1 MPALETL
8 VQWLALLAQTALF
21 GGLCFDAICLRDPAA
36 RALNAATLLAR
47 NRFNR
52 AAIIGCVLAAVL
64 AALAPPRELSAMA
77 RWGIGAAR
85 LAGLLAVFGLI
96 RAGRA
101 RAVVLVSGALLTLQI
116 PSSRIALLPDAAI
129 PLIAD
134 LLHFSAAAVWLGGVA
149 RLSLILAPAAGREPE
164 LIGGV
169 GAAIKRFS
177 PLAMA
182 CVLILALTGLAQA
195 NLVIGDLDALL
206 RTGYGQTLLLKIA
219 LFAGLIG
226 LGALHQM
233 ALAPRLATLRGRAGA
248 DAPAALRLMGRTLL
262 IELGAGAAI
271 LGAAA
276 ILVGWQVP

>member
-8 VQWLALLAQTALF
+8 AQWLTLLAQSALF
-21 GGLCFDAICLRDPAA
+21 GGLCFDAVCLRDPAA
-36 RALNAATLLAR
+36 RALTAATAATRTQFNHFALLAC
-47 NRFNR
+47 
-52 AAIIGCVLAAVL
+52 ILAAVL
-64 AALAPPRELSAMA
+64 AALAPPRELSGLA
-77 RWGIGAAR
+77 RWGVGAAR
-85 LAGLLAVFGLI
+85 LIGLLAALALI

-116 PSSRIALLPDAAI
+116 PSSRIAMLPDAAI
-129 PLIAD
+129 PMIAD

-149 RLSLILAPAAGREPE
+149 RLGLTLAPAAGRGPE

-177 PLAMA
+177 PLAMG

-195 NLVIGDLDALL
+195 NLVIDDPEALL
-206 RTGYGQTLLLKIA
+206 GTGYGRTLLLKIV

-248 DAPAALRLMGRTLL
+248 DAPAALALMRRTLL
-262 IELGAGAAI
+262 IELGAGAAV

-276 ILVGWQVP
+276 ILVGWPTP

>member
-8 VQWLALLAQTALF
+8 VQWLALLAQSALF

-36 RALNAATLLAR
+36 RGLAAATDASR
-47 NRFNR
+47 NQFNK
-52 AAIIGCVLAAVL
+52 AAIVACVLAAFL
-64 AALAPPRELSAMA
+64 AMLAPPRELSAIA
-77 RWGIGAAR
+77 RWGVGAAR
-85 LAGLLAVFGLI
+85 LIGLLAVFGLI
-96 RAGRA
+96 RAGRVGS
-101 RAVVLVSGALLTLQI
+101 VVIASGALLALQI
-116 PSSRIALLPDAAI
+116 PSSRIAILPDAAI

-149 RLSLILAPAAGREPE
+149 RLGLTLAPAAARGPE

-169 GAAIKRFS
+169 GAAIRRFS

-182 CVLILALTGLAQA
+182 SVLVLALTGLAQA

-206 RTGYGQTLLLKIA
+206 GTGYGRTLLLKIV

-233 ALAPRLATLRGRAGA
+233 TLAPRLATLRGRMGA
-248 DAPAALRLMGRTLL
+248 DAPAALGLIRRTLL

-276 ILVGWQVP
+276 ILVAWQVP

>member
-8 VQWLALLAQTALF
+8 VQWLALLAQSALF

-36 RALNAATLLAR
+36 RGLAAATDASR
-47 NRFNR
+47 NQFNK
-52 AAIIGCVLAAVL
+52 AAIVACVLAAFL
-64 AALAPPRELSAMA
+64 AMLAPPRELSAIA
-77 RWGIGAAR
+77 RWGVGAGR
-85 LAGLLAVFGLI
+85 LIGLLAVFGLI
-96 RAGRA
+96 RAGRVGS
-101 RAVVLVSGALLTLQI
+101 VVIASGALLALQI
-116 PSSRIALLPDAAI
+116 PSSRIAILPDAAI

-149 RLSLILAPAAGREPE
+149 RLGLTLAPAAARGPE

-169 GAAIKRFS
+169 GAAIRRFS

-182 CVLILALTGLAQA
+182 SVLVLALTGLAQA

-206 RTGYGQTLLLKIA
+206 GTGYGRTLLLKIV

-233 ALAPRLATLRGRAGA
+233 TLAPRLATLRGRMGA
-248 DAPAALRLMGRTLL
+248 DAPAALGLIRRTLL

-276 ILVGWQVP
+276 ILVAWQVP

>member
-8 VQWLALLAQTALF
+8 VQWLALLAQSALF

-36 RALNAATLLAR
+36 RGLAAATDASR
-47 NRFNR
+47 NQFNT
-52 AAIIGCVLAAVL
+52 AAIVACVLAAFL
-64 AALAPPRELSAMA
+64 AMLAPPRELSAIA
-77 RWGIGAAR
+77 RWGVGAGR
-85 LAGLLAVFGLI
+85 LIGLLAVFGLI
-96 RAGRA
+96 RAGRVGS
-101 RAVVLVSGALLTLQI
+101 VVIASGALLALQI
-116 PSSRIALLPDAAI
+116 PSSRIAILPDAAI

-149 RLSLILAPAAGREPE
+149 RLGLTLAPAAARGPE

-169 GAAIKRFS
+169 GAAIRRFS

-182 CVLILALTGLAQA
+182 SVLVLALTGLAQA

-206 RTGYGQTLLLKIA
+206 GTGYGRTLLLKIV

-233 ALAPRLATLRGRAGA
+233 TLAPRLATLRGRMGA
-248 DAPAALRLMGRTLL
+248 DAPAALGLIRRTLL

-276 ILVGWQVP
+276 ILVAWQVP

>member
-8 VQWLALLAQTALF
+8 VQWLALLAQSALF

-36 RALNAATLLAR
+36 RGLAAATDASR
-47 NRFNR
+47 NQFNK
-52 AAIIGCVLAAVL
+52 AAIVACVLAAFL
-64 AALAPPRELSAMA
+64 AMLAPPRELSAIA
-77 RWGIGAAR
+77 RWGVGAAR
-85 LAGLLAVFGLI
+85 LIGLLAVFGLI
-96 RAGRA
+96 RAGRVGS
-101 RAVVLVSGALLTLQI
+101 VVIASGALLALQI
-116 PSSRIALLPDAAI
+116 PSSRIAILPDAAI

-149 RLSLILAPAAGREPE
+149 RLGLTLAPAAARGPE

-169 GAAIKRFS
+169 GAAIRRFS

-182 CVLILALTGLAQA
+182 SVLVLALTGLAQA

-206 RTGYGQTLLLKIA
+206 GTGYGRTLLLKIV

-233 ALAPRLATLRGRAGA
+233 ALAPRLATLRGRMGS
-248 DAPAALRLMGRTLL
+248 DAPAALGLIRRTLL

-276 ILVGWQVP
+276 ILVAWQVP

>member
-8 VQWLALLAQTALF
+8 AQWLTFLAQSALF
-21 GGLCFDAICLRDPAA
+21 GGLCFDAVCLRDPAA
-36 RALNAATLLAR
+36 RALNSATVASR
-47 NRFNR
+47 NQSNR

-77 RWGIGAAR
+77 RWGVGAAR
-85 LAGLLAVFGLI
+85 LIGLLAVFALL
-96 RAGRA
+96 RAGRT
-101 RAVVLVSGALLTLQI
+101 RASILLSGALLALQI
-116 PSSRIALLPDAAI
+116 PSSRFAQLPDAGI

-134 LLHFSAAAVWLGGVA
+134 LLHFMAAGLWLGGVA
-149 RLSLILAPAAGREPE
+149 RLGLTLAPAAGRGPE

-182 CVLILALTGLAQA
+182 CVLVLGLTGLAQA

-206 RTGYGQTLLLKIA
+206 ETGYGRTLLLKIA

-233 ALAPRLATLRGRAGA
+233 ALGPRLATLRGRTRA
-248 DAPAALRLMGRTLL
+248 DAPAALAQMRRTLL
-262 IELGAGAAI
+262 VELGAGAAV

-276 ILVGWQVP
+276 ILVGWPAS

>member
-8 VQWLALLAQTALF
+8 VQWLTLLAHSALF
-21 GGLCFDAICLRDPAA
+21 GGLFFDAACLRDPAA
-36 RALNAATLLAR
+36 RALNAATVASR
-47 NRFNR
+47 NQFNR

-77 RWGIGAAR
+77 RWGVGAAR
-85 LAGLLAVFGLI
+85 LIGLLAVFALI
-96 RAGRA
+96 RGGRL
-101 RAVVLVSGALLTLQI
+101 RAAVIGSGALLGLQI
-116 PSSRIALLPDAAI
+116 PSSRIAMLPDAAI

-149 RLSLILAPAAGREPE
+149 RLGLILTPAAGRGPE

-169 GAAIKRFS
+169 GAAIKRYS
-177 PLAMA
+177 PMAMA
-182 CVLILALTGLAQA
+182 CVLVLALTGLAQA

-206 RTGYGQTLLLKIA
+206 ETGYGRTLLLKIV

-233 ALAPRLATLRGRAGA
+233 ALGPRLAAHRGRTGA
-248 DAPAALRLMGRTLL
+248 DAPAALALMRRTLL

-271 LGAAA
+271 FGAAA
-276 ILVGWQVP
+276 ILVGWPAP